1 MKIIHK
7 NHSTTVTSGQT
18 ANRSHRTFTA
28 LVLTGILYLGAGI
41 TLIESAAASPAQ
53 SSLFSADNNIGD
65 RELISQNSRAKQ
77 LPSSIAN
84 AVLKDLSSRTGIPAQ
99 KLRVTNYSGK
109 TWANGCL
116 GLPKSGEFCTQ
127 ALIEGWRV
135 VASDGNKTWV
145 YRTDTSGRTLRRENQ
160 AASVSLPKSVEAAVL
175 QNVSQQS
182 GLPISALRIVGF
194 EGRGWNGGCIGGPAV
209 DCAPVSEQGW
219 QVTVEGSQQ
228 RWVYV
233 TNKSG
238 SRVVLD
244 KEASSIGEV
253 SNSGL
258 PSSVKAAVSQ
268 DASRRLGFPVAAFSI
283 VKAEQKKWSNSC
295 LDINTDPRLL
305 CGPAYAAGIPGWMV
319 TVASGE
325 HRLVYRTNES
335 GSTVVL
341 DRPTSQTSITPVA
354 IPTSELPPPLEKN
367 VIFRAIA
374 SGGITG
380 RTFQTTLLN
389 NGRVLRAAVNADGT
403 TSTPQTSK
411 ISLQQVRKFQQLL
424 EEQPLSQFNQLHYP
438 APNGAADYITVTLTS
453 RYGTTRYADIASVP
467 EPLQEVI
474 QSWSQITS
482 RTQ

>member
-1 MKIIHK
+1 MKILHK

-135 VASDGNKTWV
+135 IASDGNKTWV

-160 AASVSLPKSVEAAVL
+160 AASVSLPKSVA
-175 QNVSQQS
+175 
-182 GLPISALRIVGF
+182 
-194 EGRGWNGGCIGGPAV
+194 
-209 DCAPVSEQGW
+209 D
-219 QVTVEGSQQ
+219 
-228 RWVYV
+228 
-233 TNKSG
+233 
-238 SRVVLD
+238 
-244 KEASSIGEV
+244 
-253 SNSGL
+253 
-258 PSSVKAAVSQ
+258 AVSQ

-283 VKAEQKKWSNSC
+283 ANAEQKKWSNSC

-305 CGPAYAAGIPGWMV
+305 CGPVYAAGIPGWMV
-319 TVASGE
+319 SVASGE

-341 DRPTSQTSITPVA
+341 DRPTKETSTTPVA
-354 IPTSELPPPLEKN
+354 IPTSELPPPLERN

-403 TSTPQTSK
+403 TSAPQTSQ
-411 ISLQQVRKFQQLL
+411 ISRQQVQKFQQLL

-453 RYGTTRYADIASVP
+453 KYGTTRYADIGSVP